1 VKDENKPIGSFLFLG
16 PTGVGKTESAKALAE
31 ALFNDEKALI
41 RIDMSEYTEAH
52 SIARLIGAP
61 PGYVGYDEGG
71 QLTEAVR
78 RKPYSVILFDEVEKA
93 HPQVFNVFLQILDDG
108 RLTDGKGRTV
118 NFTNTILLLTSNLGS
133 ASLSGKESQ
142 EEKEKIALDAIRGFF
157 KPEFIN
163 RLDGIMV
170 YNSLNE
176 KIMKDIVALQL
187 KETAKRFENRD
198 YHISFTEELGKHL
211 LDVGFD
217 DMYGAR
223 PLKRIINEL
232 IVDEVA
238 LQIVEGKIKEK
249 DKIKVDYK
257 NNKIQIE
264 KHSIN

>member
-1 VKDENKPIGSFLFLG
+1 
-16 PTGVGKTESAKALAE
+16 
-31 ALFNDEKALI
+31 
-41 RIDMSEYTEAH
+41 
-52 SIARLIGAP
+52 
-61 PGYVGYDEGG
+61 
-71 QLTEAVR
+71 
-78 RKPYSVILFDEVEKA
+78 
-93 HPQVFNVFLQILDDG
+93 
-108 RLTDGKGRTV
+108 
-118 NFTNTILLLTSNLGS
+118 
-133 ASLSGKESQ
+133 
-142 EEKEKIALDAIRGFF
+142 
-157 KPEFIN
+157 
-163 RLDGIMV
+163 
-170 YNSLNE
+170 
-176 KIMKDIVALQL
+176 MKDIVTLQL